1 MRTAATI
8 LLALTFGGVTYKG
21 SFLVQ
26 ADESSAMT
34 QKMTFTA
41 TGNNTC
47 VWGSKKSAYKA
58 SEDIVDLMNPDS
70 KLVYNTLYRHRTAGL

>member
-1 MRTAATI
+1 
-8 LLALTFGGVTYKG
+8 
-21 SFLVQ
+21 
-26 ADESSAMT
+26 MT

-70 KLVYNTLYRHRTAGL
+70 KLVYNAETAGGYGEAVRLGETELLSGVS